1 MAYNLLLGGAAGQG
15 IETTASI
22 LEKLLKRSGCHLFT
36 TRDFMSRIRGG
47 HNFTQI
53 RFGDQPLFSHADPL
67 DCVVALDAPTAAL
80 HTDRLL
86 PDGVLLC
93 DETVES
99 SDAHALRLAL
109 TATARELGNPRFAG
123 SVAAGAALRLFGF
136 GFEEPAVREVLGAY
150 LRPELAD
157 GNTVA
162 FRRGYDMAEERFKPL
177 SGDASGHM
185 LVTGSQTMAL
195 GALAS
200 GLRFYAAYPMSPS
213 TPILEYLASKSLEA
227 GGVVVEQAEDE
238 IAAINLAI
246 GASYAGVRAMTAT
259 SGGGFS
265 LMVEALGLAGI
276 TEIPLVV
283 ADIQRPGPATGLP
296 TRTEQA
302 DLQFVLTASQ
312 GEFPRAVLSVRS
324 HRDIWHQTRRA
335 FELADRYQLPVI
347 LLGDQY
353 LGDASATMPVPE
365 VLPVRLPAEA
375 MEEALSQGVVSVS
388 EDRPYQRYE
397 ITKSGVS
404 PRLLPGKSPHLVIV
418 DSDEHDEEGLITE
431 SADMRRAMVD
441 KRARKSEGLAA
452 RMEEPDWIGPTLE
465 GEPVPTELLLLG
477 WGSLWGP
484 LHEAVELLTAAGRSA
499 GALVWGDLYPFPA
512 ARLTALAASAQKVV
526 NVEQNST
533 GQLARLIRQETG
545 LACHA
550 SILRYDGRQLSGD
563 QIADRIQKEV
573 SE

>member
-47 HNFTQI
+47 HNFIQI
-53 RFGDQPLFSHADPL
+53 RFGDQPLYSHADSL

-80 HTDRLL
+80 HTDRLS

-93 DETVES
+93 DESVES
-99 SDAHALRLAL
+99 SDTRALRLAL
-109 TATARELGNPRFAG
+109 TATARELGNPRYAG
-123 SVAAGAALRLFGF
+123 SVAAGAILRLFGVA
-136 GFEEPAVREVLGAY
+136 FEETAVREVLGTY

-162 FRRGYDMAEERFKPL
+162 FRRGYDMATERFQPL

-227 GGVVVEQAEDE
+227 GVVVVEQAEDE

-302 DLQFVLTASQ
+302 DLQFVLSASQ

-324 HRDIWHQTRRA
+324 HREIWHQTRRA
-335 FELADRYQLPVI
+335 FELADRYQVPVI

-365 VLPVRLPAEA
+365 VSPVRLPAEA
-375 MEEALSQGVVSVS
+375 MAEALQKAKDNLS
-388 EDRPYQRYE
+388 EDRPYLRYE
-397 ITKSGVS
+397 ITESGVS

-431 SADMRRAMVD
+431 SADVRRAMVD
-441 KRARKSEGLAA
+441 KRARKSVGLAA
-452 RMEEPDWIGPTLE
+452 DMEEPDWIGPTRE
-465 GEPVPTELLLLG
+465 GEPVPTDLLLLG

-484 LHEAVELLTAAGRSA
+484 LHEAVAILTAAGRSV

-512 ARLTALAASAQKVV
+512 ARLTALSASAQKVV

-533 GQLARLIRQETG
+533 GQLARLVRQETG

-563 QIADRIQKEV
+563 QIADRIQREV

>member
-22 LEKLLKRSGCHLFT
+22 LERLFKRSGCHLFT

-53 RFGDQPLFSHADPL
+53 RFGDQPLFSHADAL

-80 HTDRLL
+80 HTDRLSS
-86 PDGVLLC
+86 DGVLLC
-93 DETVES
+93 DETVEH
-99 SDAHALRLAL
+99 DDPRALRLAL
-109 TATARELGNPRFAG
+109 TATARELGNPRYAG
-123 SVAAGAALRLFGF
+123 SVAAGAVLRLFGIAF
-136 GFEEPAVREVLGAY
+136 DETAVREVLGAY

-162 FRRGYDMAEERFKPL
+162 FRRGYDMASERFKSL

-185 LVTGSQTMAL
+185 LATGSQTMAL

-213 TPILEYLASKSLEA
+213 TPILEYLASKSVEA
-227 GGVVVEQAEDE
+227 GVVVVEQAEDE
-238 IAAINLAI
+238 IAAINLVI

-324 HRDIWHQTRRA
+324 HTDTWHQTLRA

-375 MEEALSQGVVSVS
+375 MAEALQETEDHPS
-388 EDRPYQRYE
+388 EGRPYLRYK
-397 ITKSGVS
+397 ITDSGVS

-431 SADMRRAMVD
+431 SAEMRRAMVD
-441 KRARKSEGLAA
+441 KRARKAGELAA
-452 RMEEPDWIGPTLE
+452 EMEEPDWIGPTRD
-465 GEPVPTELLLLG
+465 GNPVPTELLLLG

-484 LHEAVELLTAAGRSA
+484 LREAVEILAAAGRSV

-512 ARLTALAASAQKVV
+512 ARLTALAASARKVV

-545 LACHA
+545 LACSA

-563 QIADRIQKEV
+563 QIAGRILKEV